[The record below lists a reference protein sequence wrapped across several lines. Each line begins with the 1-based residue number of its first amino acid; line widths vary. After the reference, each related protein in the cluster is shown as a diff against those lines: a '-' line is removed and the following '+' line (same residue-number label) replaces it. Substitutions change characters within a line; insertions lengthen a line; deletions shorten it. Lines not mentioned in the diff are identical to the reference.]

1 MYESYPTTPEA
12 ILIYT
17 VSYTLYVIIGK
28 DGVYREVRNSF
39 FQILYRL
46 KLKPLTLDRI
56 GYFTQLCEYQVVG
69 SPVATGIAPLI
80 RYGVTKFEKKK
91 IWVNFTPHPT

>member
-1 MYESYPTTPEA
+1 MNYYFRLQPREKELTNRTLVIVYESDPNPPEA

-28 DGVYREVRNSF
+28 NGVYREVRNSF

-56 GYFTQLCEYQVVG
+56 GYFTQLCEYQVG
-69 SPVATGIAPLI
+69 RQLAPQ
-80 RYGVTKFEKKK
+80 
-91 IWVNFTPHPT
+91 